1 MKKSLLLLFALL
13 VSATLFAQ
21 ESTLDT
27 PTSISARGVNKDA
40 IEIVWDRVEGATGY
54 NIYSG
59 DEFLTNIAATI
70 CTINGLEPETEY
82 CFNISA
88 VNETTESAKSA
99 DVCATTF
106 FVCGTPQNVK
116 ASAILNDPNYGKKY
130 KITVKWDVV
139 EGAEL
144 YGVYASSKFVT
155 EPIWV
160 GNAETNELVLGLD
173 IDGEFYFSVKTIC
186 DANLVIVSDFSEEVG
201 LLLSED
207 NIPDYNDILAPEN
220 LTATAKSKSSIELS
234 WDAVNN
240 ASSYFVYYND
250 NEIANITGTTYLVEN
265 LEAGKEYCYTVTAM
279 GSSSE
284 SDPSEEACATTS
296 GESLAENTS
305 SFNIFP
311 NPATDNLSIEANE
324 EITEVNIYNIL
335 GVNVYNEQCTMNN
348 LQLDINIS
356 DFNNGV
362 YFVKVKTNNTEIV
375 KRFIKN

>member
-13 VSATLFAQ
+13 VSATSFAQ

-54 NIYSG
+54 NIYNG
-59 DEFLTNIAATI
+59 DELLTTIAATA

-88 VNETTESAKSA
+88 VNETTESAKSD
-99 DVCATTF
+99 DVCAETF
-106 FVCGTPQNVK
+106 YVCGTPQNVK

-130 KITVKWDVV
+130 KITVTWDVV

-160 GNAETNELVLGLD
+160 GNASTNELVLGLD

-186 DANLVIVSDFSEEVG
+186 DADLVIVSDFSEEVG

-207 NIPDYNDILAPEN
+207 NIPDYNDILAPAN
-220 LTATAKSKSSIELS
+220 LTAVAKSSSSIELT
-234 WDAVNN
+234 WDAVEN
-240 ASSYFVYYND
+240 AMSYFVYRND
-250 NEIANITGTTYLVEN
+250 VEIANITGTTYVDEN
-265 LEAGKEYCYTVTAM
+265 LAYDTEYCYTVSSM
-279 GSSSE
+279 GATSE
-284 SDPSEEACATTS
+284 SDPSEEACTKTL
-296 GESLAENTS
+296 GESIAENTS
-305 SFNIFP
+305 YLNIFP
-311 NPATDNLSIEANE
+311 NPATDNLSIEATE
-324 EITEVNIYNIL
+324 EITEVNIYNII

-356 DFNNGV
+356 DFNSGV
-362 YFVKVKTNNTEIV
+362 YFVKVKTGNGETV
-375 KRFIKN
+375 KRFIKQ